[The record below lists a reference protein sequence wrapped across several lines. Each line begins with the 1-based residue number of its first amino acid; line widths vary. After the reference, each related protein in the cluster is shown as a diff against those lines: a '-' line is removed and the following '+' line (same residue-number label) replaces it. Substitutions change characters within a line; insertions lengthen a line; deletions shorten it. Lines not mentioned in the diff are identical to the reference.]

1 MLQISSILYPL
12 SSKVEDAVTLTLG
25 LFGCGVMGRRH
36 ILGLKKLRDA
46 GRLRF
51 DLAGV
56 CDLIAGPG
64 QQAADMAAELLGRR
78 PQVFTGLDQMRRALG
93 QLDAIAI
100 TTAPDAHVTLGVEA
114 LDSGAHV
121 LVEKPIAL
129 TVRQG
134 LRLVQAAEWA
144 GRKLA
149 VAENYRRDPINR
161 LARALLDAGA
171 VGRPFLAIQSSSGGG
186 EHVIITP
193 WRHLRQKCGIVVDM
207 GVHYTDLL
215 EYYLGPIEQVV
226 GMSVVVDRERRD
238 QSGTQ
243 HPADAEDLSVGVAR
257 FGSGALANWLLSLAG
272 RGEDHFNRVIYGTGG
287 ALAIPPDRSGQSLR
301 LTRRHD
307 GADVPVVDAEL
318 LAQVPDFALDATT
331 AALFGGERLAA
342 YTMEWADVDANL
354 LAIEYDDFAAAIVS
368 DRQPEVA
375 GADGLRALALVYGFL
390 ESERLGRAVGVDEML
405 GGTGLPYQDELEAM
419 ESQR

>member
-1 MLQISSILYPL
+1 
-12 SSKVEDAVTLTLG
+12 VTLTLG

-36 ILGLKKLRDA
+36 IMGLKKLRDS

-56 CDLIAGPG
+56 CDLIAEPG
-64 QQAADMAAELLGRR
+64 QQAADLAADLLGRR
-78 PQVFTGLDQMRRALG
+78 PQVFTSLGQMRLALG

-100 TTAPDAHVTLGVEA
+100 TTAPDSHVALGVEA
-114 LDSGAHV
+114 LESGAHV
-121 LVEKPIAL
+121 LVEKPQAL

-134 LRLVQAAEWA
+134 LRLVQAAERA

-161 LARALLDAGA
+161 LARALLKVGA
-171 VGRPFLAIQSSSGGG
+171 IGRPFLAIQSSSGGG

-226 GMSVVVDRERRD
+226 GMSAVVDRERRD
-238 QSGTQ
+238 QSGAW

-257 FGSGALANWLLSLAG
+257 FRSGALANWVLSLAG
-272 RGEDHFNRVIYGTGG
+272 RGENHFSRVIYGTSG
-287 ALAIPPDRSGQSLR
+287 ALAIPPDRSGQPLR
-301 LTRRHD
+301 LTQRHNGVD
-307 GADVPVVDAEL
+307 GVVPESEL
-318 LAQVPDFALDATT
+318 LAQVSDFALDTTT
-331 AALFGGERLAA
+331 AALFGGERPAA
-342 YTMEWADVDANL
+342 YSMEWADIDANL

-375 GADGLRALALVYGFL
+375 GADGLRALAFVYGFL
-390 ESERLGRAVGVDEML
+390 ESERLGRAVGIDEL
-405 GGTGLPYQDELEAM
+405 LAGAGLPYQDDLEAV

>member
-1 MLQISSILYPL
+1 M
-12 SSKVEDAVTLTLG
+12 TLTLG

-56 CDLIAGPG
+56 CDLIAGAG
-64 QQAADMAAELLGRR
+64 QQAADLAADSLGWR
-78 PQVFTGLDQMRRALG
+78 PQIFTSLDQMRQVLG
-93 QLDAIAI
+93 QIDAIAI
-100 TTAPDAHVTLGVEA
+100 TTAPDSHVALGVEA
-114 LDSGAHV
+114 LESGAHV

-134 LRLVQAAEWA
+134 FRLVQAAERV

-171 VGRPFLAIQSSSGGG
+171 VGRPFLAIQSSSGSG
-186 EHVIITP
+186 ENVIITP
-193 WRHLRQKCGIVVDM
+193 WRHLRQKCGIVVDI

-226 GMSVVVDRERRD
+226 GMSAVVDRERRG
-238 QSGTQ
+238 QSGAR

-257 FGSGALANWLLSLAG
+257 FRSGALANWMLSLAG
-272 RGEDHFNRVIYGTGG
+272 RGENHFSRLIYGTDG
-287 ALAIPPDRSGQSLR
+287 ALVIPPDRSGQPLR
-301 LTRRHD
+301 LTQRRD
-307 GADVPVVDAEL
+307 GVDVPVPESEL
-318 LAQVPDFALDATT
+318 LVQVPDFALDATT
-331 AALFGGERLAA
+331 AALFGGERLTA
-342 YTMEWADVDANL
+342 YNMEWADIDANL
-354 LAIEYDDFAAAIVS
+354 LAIEYDDFAAAILS

-390 ESERLGRAVGVDEML
+390 ESERLGRAVGIGELL
-405 GGTGLPYQDELEAM
+405 GASGMPYQDDLETEPRM
-419 ESQR
+419 

>member
-1 MLQISSILYPL
+1 MLI
-12 SSKVEDAVTLTLG
+12 LG

-51 DLAGV
+51 ELAGV

-64 QQAADMAAELLGRR
+64 QQAADLAADLLGRR
-78 PQVFTGLDQMRRALG
+78 PQVFTSLDQMRRALG

-100 TTAPDAHVTLGVEA
+100 TTAPDSHVMLGVEA
-114 LDSGAHV
+114 LESGAHV

-134 LRLVQAAEWA
+134 LRLVQAAERA
-144 GRKLA
+144 DRKLA

-171 VGRPFLAIQSSSGGG
+171 VGRPFLAIQSSSGSG

-215 EYYLGPIEQVV
+215 EYYLGPIEQVI
-226 GMSVVVDRERRD
+226 GMSAVVDHERRD
-238 QSGTQ
+238 QSGAW
-243 HPADAEDLSVGVAR
+243 HSADAEDLSVGVAR
-257 FGSGALANWLLSLAG
+257 FRSGALANWVLSLAG
-272 RGEDHFNRVIYGTGG
+272 RGENHFSRMIYGTGG
-287 ALAIPPDRSGQSLR
+287 ALAIPPDRSGQALR
-301 LTRRHD
+301 LTQRRD
-307 GADVPVVDAEL
+307 GVDAPVPEAEL

-331 AALFGGERLAA
+331 AALFGGERLAM
-342 YTMEWADVDANL
+342 YGMEWADIDANL

-375 GADGLRALALVYGFL
+375 GADGLRALAVVYGFL
-390 ESERLGRAVGVDEML
+390 ESERLGRAVGVDGLL
-405 GGTGLPYQDELEAM
+405 GGARMPYQEELEAV